1 MATLEEE
8 FERIKGD
15 ATVGVQISIVEN
27 DDIPG
32 RMDILVDEVLL
43 LGWLNESEEGLS
55 FDHDVQIADADEWQ
69 GKFFPFDDPDSPEKL
84 MDFCEKFV
92 EHVAS
97 SKDELVAG
105 GANG

>member
-15 ATVGVQISIVEN
+15 GTVGVQISIVEN
-27 DDIPG
+27 DDIDG
-32 RMDILVDEVLL
+32 RMDVLVDEVLL
-43 LGWLNESEEGLS
+43 LGWLTEGDLGLT
-55 FDHDVQIADADEWQ
+55 FNHDVEIADAWAWQ
-69 GKFFPFDDPDSPEKL
+69 DKFFPFDDLESPEKL
-84 MDFCEKFV
+84 MDFAEKFV

-105 GANG
+105 GAHG